1 MKTRTLSLVTVLS
14 GVIVVASSIASADET
29 CMSPFMPKITGQE
42 DYVYAWTLGIDG
54 VGDGSDKLV
63 TVSVNP
69 KSPNYGKVIHSV
81 SVGGQHEAHHAGF
94 TDDRRYLWA
103 GGLDDS
109 MIYVFDL
116 VPDPSKP
123 KLVKTIDSFVK
134 DTGGVVGPHGFYALP
149 GRLLIAALS
158 NDKDKGG
165 KTAIVEYTNDGKFIR
180 TTWLPD
186 DAEYGYD
193 ARIQPRLN
201 RMLSSA
207 FTGHNNYMRDLGE
220 LMGDAEA
227 MKNFGSKMVV
237 WDFHAYKPLQTLDV
251 PGAPLEIRWALQPHN
266 DWAFVNAPLTS
277 KIWLVYQ
284 KDDGTFAAKD
294 VITLGDGKNTLFP
307 VDISIAANDKF
318 LTVDTFADGMA
329 RIFDISDPHN
339 PKLAYEEKIG
349 SQVNMVS
356 QSWDGERL
364 YFTSSLLA
372 NWDKKGKDNEQ
383 FFKAY
388 TWDGKKLTKKFEID
402 FIKEGLGRPHIMR
415 LGQDQFYKN
424 QIFAAQA
431 KAVEMAQR

>member
-1 MKTRTLSLVTVLS
+1 MKLSALSCGLVLS
-14 GVIVVASSIASADET
+14 VAVANAASADET

-42 DYVYAWTLGIDG
+42 DYVYAWTLGMEG
-54 VGDGSDKLV
+54 VGDGSDKMV
-63 TVSVNP
+63 TVGVNP
-69 KSPNYGKVIHSV
+69 KRPDYGKVIDSV
-81 SVGGQHEAHHAGF
+81 SVGGRHEAHHAGL

-116 VPDPSKP
+116 VPDPAHP
-123 KLVKTIDSFVK
+123 KLVKTIDTFVK

-165 KTAIVEYTNDGKFIR
+165 KTGIVEYTNDGKFIR
-180 TTWLPD
+180 TTWLPEG
-186 DAEYGYD
+186 AEYGYD

-227 MKNFGSKMVV
+227 MKNFGSTMVV
-237 WDFHAYKPLQTLDV
+237 WDFHAYKPLQILEV

-266 DWAFVNAPLTS
+266 NWAFVNAPLTS
-277 KIWLVYQ
+277 KIWLIYQ
-284 KDDGTFAAKD
+284 KDDGTFAAED
-294 VITLGDGKNTLFP
+294 VITIGDGKGTLLP

-318 LTVDTFADGMA
+318 LTVDTFMDGMA
-329 RIFDISDPHN
+329 RIYDISDPHK

-372 NWDKKGKDNEQ
+372 NWDKKGDDNEQ
-383 FFKAY
+383 FLKAY
-388 TWDGKKLTKKFEID
+388 TWDGKKLAKKFEID
-402 FIKEGLGRPHIMR
+402 FIKEKLGRPHIMR
-415 LGQDQFYKN
+415 FGQDQFYKN
-424 QIFAAQA
+424 QIFAADVA
-431 KAVEMAQR
+431 KMEVAQR